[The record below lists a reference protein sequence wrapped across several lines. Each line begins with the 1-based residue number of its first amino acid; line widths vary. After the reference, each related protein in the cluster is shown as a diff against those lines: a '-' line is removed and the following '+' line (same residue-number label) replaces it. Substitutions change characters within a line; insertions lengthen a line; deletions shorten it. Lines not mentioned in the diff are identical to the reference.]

1 MFLIYINDIVVDIN
15 SSVRLFADDTSLYLI
30 VDNPAEAARCIN
42 SDLERM
48 HQWAE
53 RWLVKFNAKKSE
65 AILISRK
72 TNRLIHP
79 RLLMNNELINE
90 VSYHKHLGIFLSSDG
105 TWHEHINNITSK
117 AWLRINVMRKLKFL
131 LYRKSLEITYFI
143 FIRPLLEY
151 ADVVLDNCTLYEV
164 NALEKIQLEAAR
176 IVTGATK
183 LVSLEMLYKETGSET
198 LEIRR
203 SNHKLCLFY
212 KMNNNISQSIYLLSF
227 HNLLKIQPVMV
238 WEMLQ
243 IYANH
248 FREHNYTLSHFFLLL

>member
-1 MFLIYINDIVVDIN
+1 
-15 SSVRLFADDTSLYLI
+15 
-30 VDNPAEAARCIN
+30 
-42 SDLERM
+42 M

-79 RLLMNNELINE
+79 RLLMNNEPINE

-117 AWLRINVMRKLKFL
+117 AWSRINVMRKLKFL
-131 LYRKSLEITYFI
+131 LDRKSLEITYFT

-151 ADVVLDNCTLYEV
+151 ADVVWDNCTLYEV

-183 LVSLEMLYKETGSET
+183 LVSLEMLYKETGWET

-203 SNHKLCLFY
+203 SKHKLCLFY
-212 KMNNNISQSIYLLSF
+212 KMNNNISPEYLSSLVP
-227 HNLLKIQPVMV
+227 QPVENTTSYGL
-238 WEMLQ
+238 WDASNIRQPFSRTQLYYKSFLPSSLRLWNDLSLETRE
-243 IYANH
+243 AN
-248 FREHNYTLSHFFLLL
+248 S